1 MNLDNRICPSNS
13 NRTVSLDTSIKTIV
27 MPVVLK
33 DCQDDSTRVWTF
45 MRTVE
50 MF

>member
-1 MNLDNRICPSNS
+1 MNFDNRIYPSNS
-13 NRTVSLDTSIKTIV
+13 KRAVSLDTSIETNA
-27 MPVVLK
+27 MPIVLK
-33 DCQDDSTRVWTF
+33 DCPDDSTRVWTF